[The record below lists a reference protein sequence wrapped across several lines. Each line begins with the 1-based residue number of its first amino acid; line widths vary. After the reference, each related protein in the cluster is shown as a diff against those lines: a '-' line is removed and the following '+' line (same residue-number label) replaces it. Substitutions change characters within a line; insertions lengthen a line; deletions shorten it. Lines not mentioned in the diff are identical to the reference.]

1 MECRLIRPEFPFQS
15 AKLGSFVYVKENS
28 TGEARLMK
36 TAVDGV
42 IERANLST
50 HVHAE
55 SYVSTE

>member
-1 MECRLIRPEFPFQS
+1 MIRPEFPFQS